1 MDIHLF
7 ASTAIQIFISAQEEL
22 LKKDLLFQSY
32 DNIFAKISSS
42 EIEELFEKHIVQ
54 RLDNVKKGTKK
65 SWRHDTFYK
74 NYSEQ
79 SKTQKNENSKP
90 INLTFYL
97 DYGAL
102 RKEHLDTITDF
113 INRHE
118 KFKSSLDYNL
128 KVLLLEAL
136 IKLAQVTLKY
146 NRLETEFYLNGI
158 VADTDSDKIF
168 SKRLVS
174 SSSGS
179 WYLLPKLEKIL
190 AIETCNSYF
199 F

>member
-7 ASTAIQIFISAQEEL
+7 VSTAIQIFISAQEEL

-113 INRHE
+113 INRHG
-118 KFKSSLDYNL
+118 KFKSRDYNL

-179 WYLLPKLEKIL
+179 WYLLPK
-190 AIETCNSYF
+190 
-199 F
+199 